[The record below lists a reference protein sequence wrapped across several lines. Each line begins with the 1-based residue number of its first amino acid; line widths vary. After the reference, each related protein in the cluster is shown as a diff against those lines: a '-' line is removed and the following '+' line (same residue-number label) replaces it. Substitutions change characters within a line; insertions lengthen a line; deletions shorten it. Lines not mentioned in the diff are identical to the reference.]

1 MTTLVVKVYKYTS
14 KFREK
19 SGGVFAWLK
28 VIYILWCSC
37 LQRLLN

>member
-19 SGGVFAWLK
+19 VEG
-28 VIYILWCSC
+28 Y
-37 LQRLLN
+37 LLGLGLFISFDVLASKDF